1 MVMYCGADRIFSAQ
15 ETMEGKLV
23 ERIEDAAGT
32 GGFGYDPIFFLP
44 EFNKTVAE
52 ITAEQK
58 NQVSHR
64 GKAAR
69 ALLKII
75 N

>member
-1 MVMYCGADRIFSAQ
+1 
-15 ETMEGKLV
+15 MEGKLL

-75 N
+75 D